1 MSFPEKIYLLIKL
14 SFLRFNRPDI
24 RKSFLNKVLSLDN
37 DDEKSQNI
45 EDTNIDE
52 NVDNKKELVKSL

>member
-1 MSFPEKIYLLIKL
+1 MSFPEYISLLIKF

-45 EDTNIDE
+45 EDTNNDE
-52 NVDNKKELVKSL
+52 NVDKKKELVNSL

>member
-1 MSFPEKIYLLIKL
+1 MIKL
-14 SFLRFNRPDI
+14 SFIRFNRPDI
-24 RKSFLNKVLSLDN
+24 RKSILNKVLSLDN